1 MFWHEIWIGMQMWK
15 SNLLMTNNLL
25 LLWNTTVISY
35 PGDIIRQGINNTIH
49 DNKTSASVLI

>member
-25 LLWNTTVISY
+25 LLWNTTVIS
-35 PGDIIRQGINNTIH
+35 DIIRQGINNTIH
-49 DNKTSASVLI
+49 DNKTSAIVLI